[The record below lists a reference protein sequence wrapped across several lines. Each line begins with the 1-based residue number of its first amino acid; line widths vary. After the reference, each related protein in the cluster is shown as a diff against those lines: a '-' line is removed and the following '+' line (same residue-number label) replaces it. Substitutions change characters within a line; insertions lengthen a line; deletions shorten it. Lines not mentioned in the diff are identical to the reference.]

1 MLSFNLLGGSHK
13 LVLYSRVQVE
23 RRGISLAATT
33 PGSRCGGVAIGGS
46 GSSSSL
52 WVLRA
57 RGELGAR
64 EGDVTKS
71 TGELTLALGLEQGR
85 RNLSQLWLAGQGLHG
100 GPTRGRVGP
109 SHWLVGVE
117 GVQGWGAATFR
128 GSGGGRGLL
137 AVNGEALEL
146 ELVASGVGASTGRR
160 QSVQLVF

>member
-1 MLSFNLLGGSHK
+1 MLGGSHK
-13 LVLYSRVQVE
+13 LVLNSRVQVE
-23 RRGISLAATT
+23 RRRRISLATTT
-33 PGSRCGGVAIGGS
+33 PGSRGGGVAIGGS
-46 GSSSSL
+46 GSSSL

-57 RGELGAR
+57 RGELSAR

-71 TGELTLALGLEQGR
+71 TGELALALGLEQGR
-85 RNLSQLWLAGQGLHG
+85 RHLSQLWLAGQGLHG

-117 GVQGWGAATFR
+117 GVQGWGAAAFR